1 MKWVLLALLELLQI
15 NCSPFFSSAFV
26 CIMESKADLEA
37 KIALYTQQ
45 LGQVDELLQIDATNP
60 EFLKLKE
67 DLVSLI
73 TLTKALL
80 IQTIEATNNAQHS
93 SSAVETK
100 PPTSCSSSGTSA
112 PSAVALRTGPIQVGE
127 VVEVS
132 GGERPFAGVVTAIV
146 TETEYKIKYYE
157 YPDEVSLPLTALHRL
172 PLTAF
177 TPEQIHIG
185 LVCQCKYAL
194 DQKYY
199 DCKVTAFTS
208 YGCMVQYTAY
218 GNAEEVPLAY
228 LKPATPVNKT
238 AVPGTERVGKNNLKP
253 GPDGLIA
260 IPESLTILPT
270 DTEKVTLC
278 ICCVYGEDLCDMW
291 ERISFCIIHCNIF
304 HPVSHTIDP

>member
-1 MKWVLLALLELLQI
+1 MLQNI
-15 NCSPFFSSAFV
+15 ERHRHYFASYDG
-26 CIMESKADLEA
+26 IMESKADLES

-45 LGQVDELLQIDATNP
+45 LGQVDELLQIDVANP

-73 TLTKALL
+73 SLTKALL
-80 IQTIEATNNAQHS
+80 VQTIEATNHTQHS

-100 PPTSCSSSGTSA
+100 SSASLSSSSA
-112 PSAVALRTGPIQVGE
+112 SAVSAVASRTGPIQVGE
-127 VVEVS
+127 VVEVY
-132 GGERPFAGVVTAIV
+132 GGERPFAGVVTSIV

-172 PLTAF
+172 TLTAF
-177 TPEQIHIG
+177 NPEQIHIG

-218 GNAEEVPLAY
+218 GNSEEVPLAY
-228 LKPATPVNKT
+228 LKPAQVVNK
-238 AVPGTERVGKNNLKP
+238 AAGPGAERVGKNNLKP
-253 GPDGLIA
+253 GPDGLIP

-270 DTEKVTLC
+270 DTEKVRHRRY
-278 ICCVYGEDLCDMW
+278 CCLSRNYITDLLV
-291 ERISFCIIHCNIF
+291 
-304 HPVSHTIDP
+304 VSCRVVCRYSR